1 MATNISEDLSAAFN
15 REGIPETH
23 RERVIIT
30 LSETGKSLDMSTMAG
45 VTVINRMQ
53 NVPVV
58 VAEID
63 ATGLEALA
71 DNPAIERVEHDG
83 EMRALP
89 E

>member
-30 LSETGKSLDMSTMAG
+30 LSETGMSMDMSTIAG

-63 ATGLEALA
+63 ATGLAALA
-71 DNPAIERVEHDG
+71 DNPAIERVEPDG